1 MDNILRPRFFS
12 VQPFWDSW
20 HMGTFLPLC
29 LIDFCS
35 FTHSVV
41 CDFHSSKL
49 QNKDPG
55 LQIEYFHITPSSQT
69 VPDTDSTLLAKVIPW
84 YFSECKDQKLP
95 FYLNLKQPRFQLS
108 LWVLIWNELNLL
120 KGASSSNWN
129 SYSGFHVIWQ
139 TPTAILNL
147 CHHKHCPHWHLGIAL
162 WFPLFELCN
171 IRHVPLDGHLTFPW
185 KNRG

>member
-1 MDNILRPRFFS
+1 MLRGKFIKNPRPHHFSGTLSWDPPRSRGSILCQFS
-12 VQPFWDSW
+12 VSVNS
-20 HMGTFLPLC
+20 
-29 LIDFCS
+29 LILFAL
-35 FTHSVV
+35 VV

-147 CHHKHCPHWHLGIAL
+147 CHHKHCPH
-162 WFPLFELCN
+162 
-171 IRHVPLDGHLTFPW
+171 
-185 KNRG
+185 